1 MSDNALKT
9 PFMQSLDTYVTNAVN
24 QGLQSRGLSLPAS
37 VVSVDDTK
45 TIVTVKFE
53 IETQAPTA
61 GGGVTSILQFP
72 NVTCPVFGPQ
82 YLRYPIQVGDQGVC
96 LAANAYLG
104 QMAGFTTET
113 ATLTNPGNLS
123 ALVFFPIGNK
133 TFEASENPDAAILYG
148 PDGAIIRDTENTVH
162 IKVDGQG
169 NVIIWGAKSLS
180 TDVNGY
186 GQRITHTGGT
196 SWRIDNY
203 KTGATVTTVDHA
215 INPPEIPPP

>member
-9 PFMQSLDTYVTNAVN
+9 PFIQSLDTYVANSIAQSAN
-24 QGLQSRGLSLPAS
+24 SRGLSLPAS

-53 IETQAPTA
+53 IETQVPTA
-61 GGGVTSILQFP
+61 DGSVTTLVQFP

-82 YLRYPIQVGDQGVC
+82 YLRYPIQVGDKGVC
-96 LAANAYLG
+96 LAASAYLG

-113 ATLTNPGNLS
+113 ATLANPGNLS
-123 ALVFFPIGNK
+123 ALVFFPIGNQ
-133 TFEASENPDAAILYG
+133 TFQAAENPDAAILYG
-148 PDGAIIRDTENTVH
+148 PDGAIMRDTENTVH